1 MTVTKGPTVSSLI
14 DFGPAHARAMNTLS
28 PQPEGAATANLAECQ
43 IAVAYEGAFERD
55 RVMRLLQT
63 LGQRFTGELVFSC
76 TWWKFRYLRDPDI
89 ALVARHYASAA
100 DIIIFATDSPG
111 LFPLPV
117 MNWIE
122 SWAAARGKP
131 GGLLVPLIGSPN
143 IPAQLYSTKHFY
155 LRHVA
160 ERSKMDYLPANAL
173 NSGWLSPLTGAKA
186 PLQPHPAPSP
196 APAS

>member
-1 MTVTKGPTVSSLI
+1 
-14 DFGPAHARAMNTLS
+14 
-28 PQPEGAATANLAECQ
+28 
-43 IAVAYEGAFERD
+43 
-55 RVMRLLQT
+55 
-63 LGQRFTGELVFSC
+63 
-76 TWWKFRYLRDPDI
+76 
-89 ALVARHYASAA
+89 
-100 DIIIFATDSPG
+100 
-111 LFPLPV
+111 V

-160 ERSKMDYLPANAL
+160 ERAKMDYLPAGAL
-173 NSGWLSPLTGAKA
+173 SSGWLSPVTAA
-186 PLQPHPAPSP
+186 TAHPPPHPAPMP